1 MKEHAGFKEM
11 EFDFYIKVVGQ
22 EKEVSFLES
31 VEIDCAIDRSIEIA
45 RELKSDIILLFK
57 GRKFIINSKTE
68 PVDVMK
74 KYVFG

>member
-1 MKEHAGFKEM
+1 MGQVSFNEAG
-11 EFDFYIKVVGQ
+11 FDFYINIVDQKM
-22 EKEVSFLES
+22 EVSFLES
-31 VEIDCAIDRSIEIA
+31 VEIDCVINRSIEIA